1 MLSGVSAVWSE
12 LIPSLPRISW
22 EMANLEK
29 LIKFMFSLCFKF
41 EHEFNFKQE
50 EKRNFIYDLTLKLE
64 LN

>member
-1 MLSGVSAVWSE
+1 
-12 LIPSLPRISW
+12 
-22 EMANLEK
+22 MANLEK

-50 EKRNFIYDLTLKLE
+50 EKRNFIYDLALKLE